1 MIFSQGRCNTTKI
14 ENWKLIIETEGRC
27 RGIILHYYILS
38 FSINRDPNWSKLKIL
53 ITFLYQV
60 RLLLIMQALISKR
73 VTISLSFIWLS
84 R

>member
-14 ENWKLIIETEGRC
+14 ENWKLIIETEGTC

-53 ITFLYQV
+53 ITLLYQV
-60 RLLLIMQALISKR
+60 RLLLIM
-73 VTISLSFIWLS
+73 
-84 R
+84 